1 MLKDD
6 TATYPHPGD
15 SAHMEDGEYDHGMN
29 INQENIVNEQI
40 DEGGETVENK
50 AISTQQSQIIFQ
62 REVSVQNILPE

>member
-29 INQENIVNEQI
+29 INQENIVNE
-40 DEGGETVENK
+40 
-50 AISTQQSQIIFQ
+50 
-62 REVSVQNILPE
+62 